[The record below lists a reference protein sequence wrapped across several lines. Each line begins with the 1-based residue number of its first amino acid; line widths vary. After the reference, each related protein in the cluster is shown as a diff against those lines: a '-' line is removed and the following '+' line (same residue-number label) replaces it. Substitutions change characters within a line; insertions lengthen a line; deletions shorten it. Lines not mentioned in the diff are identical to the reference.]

1 MFNYILSYLT
11 LAVLF
16 IAQTT
21 LSRYIDIFGIA
32 PNLIFVY
39 VLCYSIY
46 NFPVRSAV
54 LCAVAGFITDLYSG
68 QYVGLNTLL
77 FMYIGIAISN
87 FASTLIKKHVWTAAV
102 GVLVVSLVYSTV
114 ILVTDYVMPGYSSFL
129 YPFVRIALPTAVYDM
144 IVSFV
149 MALWARKL
157 SIDEIRGL

>member
-16 IAQTT
+16 IVQTT

-68 QYVGLNTLL
+68 Q
-77 FMYIGIAISN
+77 
-87 FASTLIKKHVWTAAV
+87 
-102 GVLVVSLVYSTV
+102 
-114 ILVTDYVMPGYSSFL
+114 
-129 YPFVRIALPTAVYDM
+129 
-144 IVSFV
+144 
-149 MALWARKL
+149 
-157 SIDEIRGL
+157 